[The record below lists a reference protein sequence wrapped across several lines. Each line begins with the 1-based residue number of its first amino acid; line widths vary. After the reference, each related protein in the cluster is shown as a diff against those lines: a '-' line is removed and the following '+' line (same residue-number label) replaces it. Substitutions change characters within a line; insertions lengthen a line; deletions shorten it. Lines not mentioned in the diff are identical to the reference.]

1 MQNWKY
7 KGNSAVEEIEPTTYQ
22 PIVITQGGMDIP
34 QQGGGIRVVENTIY
48 FYDDVTEESML
59 ELNKTLLE
67 VDLKLQ
73 NTKNILG
80 EDAFTPIIHLHIN
93 TYGGSIFAAFST
105 VDAIRNLKSK
115 VYTYADGSVAS
126 AGTLLLAV
134 GDKRFVGKHAHV
146 LIHQLSSGFYGK
158 FSEIEDEMYNLNNL
172 MKLLKKFYKEHT
184 KIPMKNLDTLLKK
197 DIWMEADECVRLG
210 IVDEIK

>member
-1 MQNWKY
+1 MQRNWKY
-7 KGNSAVEEIEPTTYQ
+7 RGNVAEENEPQIYQ
-22 PIVITQGGMDIP
+22 PIVISQGGMDIP
-34 QQGGGIRVVENTIY
+34 QPGGGIRVVENTIY

-93 TYGGSIFAAFST
+93 TYGGGIFAAFST

-146 LIHQLSSGFYGK
+146 LIHQLSSGMYGK
-158 FSEIEDEMYNLNNL
+158 FSEIEDEMYNLINL

-197 DIWMEADECVRLG
+197 DLWMEADECVRLG

>member
-7 KGNSAVEEIEPTTYQ
+7 KGSAAAEEIEPTTYQ
-22 PIVITQGGMDIP
+22 PILISQGSMDIP
-34 QQGGGIRVVENTIY
+34 QMGGGIRVVENTIY
-48 FYDDVTEESML
+48 FYDDVTEDSML

-73 NTKNILG
+73 NTRNILG

-93 TYGGSIFAAFST
+93 TFGGSIFAAFST
-105 VDAIRNLKSK
+105 VDTIRNLKSK

-184 KIPMKNLDTLLKK
+184 KIPMKNLDALLKK